1 LAEKHKLE
9 KLLFESRKEKELFD
23 SKMQFYTSVTHEI
36 KTPLTLIKAPLEK
49 IIDSGDGNEE
59 TKSNLRIIE
68 KNTKRLLDLCMELL
82 DFRKVESG
90 GIKLNLENTDIVMWV
105 KTILQSFYPTFEKE
119 RKKIKEIIPTSRFE
133 AEVDR
138 NSFSKIIGNMLSN
151 AVKYSDSYISIEI
164 TEPNGA
170 NFSIIV
176 RNDGDLIPEQSTDD
190 IFNPFYRANGAEKR
204 EGNGIGLSLSRT
216 LSELHGG
223 SISYSQEDGLNK
235 FVLTLPLH
243 KDKKKEISESNK
255 NETSVIVPPNSEDI
269 TILVAEDQDDL
280 REFVANELKCKYKV
294 LEASDGKEALRIIE
308 NNTVNIIVSDVMMPE
323 MDGFELCDE
332 IKNNVST
339 SHIPIIL
346 LTAQYNEQY
355 RLKGL
360 NTGADAYMEK
370 PFSIELLKAQ
380 IGNLLKSRRLL
391 GQMYIE
397 KPQMAMDA
405 LSVSKVDNIFLK
417 KFQDYLDTHIS
428 DENLSIEKLAEA
440 MNLSET
446 TLYRKVKSISGLS
459 PKEFVRV
466 TRLKRAIIL
475 MSEGETR
482 INEIAYQ
489 VGFGSAS
496 YFSTCFQK
504 QYGKSPTEYIK
515 NKLPNGDVV

>member
-1 LAEKHKLE
+1 
-9 KLLFESRKEKELFD
+9 
-23 SKMQFYTSVTHEI
+23 
-36 KTPLTLIKAPLEK
+36 
-49 IIDSGDGNEE
+49 
-59 TKSNLRIIE
+59 
-68 KNTKRLLDLCMELL
+68 
-82 DFRKVESG
+82 
-90 GIKLNLENTDIVMWV
+90 MWV

-119 RKKIKEIIPTSRFE
+119 RKKVKEIIPTARFE

-138 NSFSKIIGNMLSN
+138 NSFSKIIGNLLSN
-151 AVKYSDSYISIEI
+151 AIKYSDSYISIEI
-164 TEPNGA
+164 IEPNQNGES
-170 NFSIIV
+170 FSIIV
-176 RNDGDLIPEQSTDD
+176 RNDGDLIPEQFTDD
-190 IFNPFYRANGAEKR
+190 IFNPFYRAKGAEKR

-223 SISYSQEDGLNK
+223 SISYSQEDGLNT

-243 KDKKKEISESNK
+243 KEKKKGINESVR
-255 NETSVIVPPNSEDI
+255 NETSAIIPPNSEEI
-269 TILVAEDQDDL
+269 TILIVEDQVDL
-280 REFVANELKCKYKV
+280 REFVANELKDKYRV
-294 LEASDGKEALRIIE
+294 LEASNGKEALNIIE
-308 NNTVNIIVSDVMMPE
+308 NSTVNIIVSDVMMPE

-380 IGNLLKSRRLL
+380 IGNLLKSRRQL

-405 LSVSKVDNIFLK
+405 LSVSRVDNMFLK

-515 NKLPNGDVV
+515 NKLPNGDVIHK